1 MGKNGPITD
10 MHQEYGLSGKY
21 CLTKKGTIIGGV
33 ELEGRDPDGL
43 TESDLTA
50 LSLIARSIYQNL
62 PDSISSI
69 TQYYIHFEGANVR
82 LKNRSNAVS
91 DVLSKNRERFLN
103 GQNLSTSKIVHFF
116 EASPHENLTKLNP
129 IDFFKH
135 LALSVKSESSREI
148 MRRYFSAEKSI
159 VVFSDELERQS
170 RELDDVLEEFK
181 GRWESIFN
189 SRILDAKDLWAYFR
203 FFANLDPTL
212 LTDALSESVPAE
224 QWDLLL
230 AEGDRYPVVIDN
242 QDVLKFQGV
251 ENTYALILAV
261 TRLGE
266 NEVGRGLWGAKTHAP
281 IRQKGNYV
289 LMMRFSPISK
299 IRQTMMFSSKKKE
312 LQRKNL
318 NLYDVFRGVGEQAS
332 ERASRYGHLK
342 PAIKKKMEELEEA
355 ETLEERWGHAHASAL
370 VFGRSTKKLNET
382 TKLLR
387 KSMIQAGLSIVSESI
402 DLPDAYKAILPG
414 GRESSIRDLEINST
428 QFGAATHLYKASEGQ
443 IIVEDLQGEEA
454 QYIFHS
460 AYGSPFHFSP
470 YTGGRGVVI
479 GVGPIRSGKSFTKN
493 TLGSH
498 FVKYGGF
505 YRAIDIDQ
513 GSETLAQFFGND
525 GAIFRIGQGGSGFNP
540 FHVAKG
546 PTDLA
551 FISQLK
557 NTVMEMLAKN
567 ENKQM
572 RTVEP
577 YEQQQLDKA
586 IVATLRLPKNLQ
598 RFSAMVNH
606 CPTEFQQK
614 LSRWYGTGMHA
625 ALFDQETDAVGSL
638 DRPVVAFNLAGVKDD
653 PARFPLT
660 MAEIFYRVTRM
671 FEDPDY
677 RTVPKYLDID
687 EAHALL
693 RIPYV
698 CDYIIRSVRTWGKW
712 LAGIGLWTQDPNEF
726 RKIED
731 WTALRSAAST
741 FFFMPDPT
749 ADARL
754 YKETFDLTDGEIEAI
769 RSMRPKRDAYIIQR
783 DIGVSKK
790 IEVRVEPE
798 QHVISTSRP
807 YEADIRNKLIEKFG
821 VEKGIEATVEELQL
835 KEKVERAA

>member
-1 MGKNGPITD
+1 MAKNGPITD
-10 MHQEYGLSGKY
+10 LHQEYGLLGRY
-21 CLTKKGTIIGGV
+21 CLTKKGTLIGGV
-33 ELEGRDPDGL
+33 EIDGRDPDGL
-43 TESDLTA
+43 TEIDFTA

-69 TQYYIHFEGANVR
+69 TQYYIHFEGAQVK
-82 LKNRSNAVS
+82 LKKRRNSVS

-103 GQNLSTSKIVHFF
+103 EQNLSASKIVHLF
-116 EASPHENLTKLNP
+116 EVRPNENLTRLNL

-135 LALSVKSESSREI
+135 LALSLKNPSSRQI
-148 MRRYFSAEKSI
+148 IRRFFSNEKAI
-159 VVFSDELERQS
+159 VCFGDDLQRQS
-170 RELDDVLEEFK
+170 RQLDEVLEEFQ

-189 SRILDAKDLWAYFR
+189 SRILGAKQLWAYFR

-212 LTDALSESVPAE
+212 LVDAQSESVPAE

-230 AEGDRYPVVIDN
+230 GEGDRYPVVIEN
-242 QDVLKFQGV
+242 QDFLKFQGV
-251 ENTYALILAV
+251 ENSYARILAV

-281 IRQKGNYV
+281 TRQKGNYI
-289 LMMRFSPISK
+289 LMMRFCPMSK
-299 IRQTMMFSSKKKE
+299 IRQSLMFSSKKKE

-318 NLYDVFRGVGEQAS
+318 NLYDVFRGVGEQAA
-332 ERASRYGHLK
+332 ERASRYDHLK
-342 PAIKKKMEELEEA
+342 PAIKKKIQELEEA

-370 VFGRSTKKLNET
+370 IFGRSTKKINQT
-382 TKLLR
+382 ARVLR
-387 KSMIQAGLSIVSESI
+387 KSMIQAGLSIVPESI
-402 DLPDAYKAILPG
+402 DLPDAYKACLPG
-414 GRESSIRDLEINST
+414 GRESSMRDLQINTT
-428 QFGAATHLYKASEGQ
+428 QLAAATHLYKASEGQ
-443 IIVEDLQGEEA
+443 ITVADLGSEEA

-460 AYGSPFHFSP
+460 ADGAPFHFSP
-470 YTGGRGVVI
+470 FTGGRGVVI

-505 YRAIDIDQ
+505 YRAIDIDP
-513 GSETLAQFFGND
+513 GSETLAQFFGHD
-525 GAIFRIGQGGSGFNP
+525 GAIFRIGQGGNGFNP

-546 PTDLA
+546 PNDLA

-557 NTVMEMLAKN
+557 NTVMEMLKRN
-567 ENKQM
+567 ENEQM
-572 RTVEP
+572 RTVEI

-586 IVATLRLPKNLQ
+586 IVATLRLPKKLQ

-606 CPTEFQQK
+606 CPVEFQQK
-614 LSRWYGTGMHA
+614 LSRWYGNGMHA
-625 ALFDQETDAVGSL
+625 QLFDQETDAVGSL
-638 DRPVVAFNLAGVKDD
+638 DNPVVAFNLAGVKDD

-671 FEDPDY
+671 FEDPNY
-677 RTVPKYLDID
+677 RSVPKYLDID

-726 RKIED
+726 LKIED
-731 WTALRSAAST
+731 WSALRSAAST
-741 FFFMPDPT
+741 FFFMADPT
-749 ADARL
+749 ANAPL
-754 YKETFDLTDGEIEAI
+754 YKQAFDLTDGEIGAI

-790 IEVRVEPE
+790 IEVLVEPE

-807 YEADIRNKLIEKFG
+807 DEADIRQKLIEEHG
-821 VEKGIEATVEELQL
+821 VEKGIQETIKELHL
-835 KEKVERAA
+835 KERLERAA